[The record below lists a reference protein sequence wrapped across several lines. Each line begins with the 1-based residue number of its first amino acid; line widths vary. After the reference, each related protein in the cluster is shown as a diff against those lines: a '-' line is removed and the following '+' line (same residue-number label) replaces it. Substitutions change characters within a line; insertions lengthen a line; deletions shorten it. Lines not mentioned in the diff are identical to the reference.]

1 MSSESGCSDS
11 DSSSCDEEPE
21 VPRGRNKKPINT
33 LTKFDSGLR
42 GVDKRIAHYIDEKRL
57 AKIKEYQTQLRQEL
71 RTKEGIL
78 KHLNRIIRK
87 RRRRREQ
94 EEKILQTMRGLTLS
108 NQEKKLFYSYILN
121 DEIEWFDMFRVPN
134 DACILEVGR
143 RNAGKTFGTNWTLYT
158 KRKVFPFV
166 YVMTMTK
173 YNGAWAKHVHP
184 DCIFQGWTDEAVTQ
198 LRKRQAKALESPEW
212 GIDPRAAV
220 VLDDMA
226 ADKNLRWNP
235 KLLEFS
241 FYGRHLVMF
250 VIVTSQWYKQLA
262 PGFREN
268 CDILFIYK
276 MDNEVEI
283 EALWKEHS
291 AGIPRSIF
299 HSLVQK
305 YSTDTTALVI
315 VKNGPTPLTKF
326 YQYRA
331 LNPGPFRL
339 GCKSVWKEDE
349 EGNEQD
355 VGDPKGMFG

>member
-1 MSSESGCSDS
+1 MNSESGSSDS
-11 DSSSCDEEPE
+11 DNEPE
-21 VPRGRNKKPINT
+21 VPAAKTRKKSLEPGVRDEGPYK
-33 LTKFDSGLR
+33 LDTKLQRLIDEDRL
-42 GVDKRIAHYIDEKRL
+42 KRIEN
-57 AKIKEYQTQLRQEL
+57 YQRHLRSEL
-71 RTKEGIL
+71 RSEKGL
-78 KHLNRIIRK
+78 MKHLNRIVRK
-87 RRRRREQ
+87 RRRRRDQ
-94 EEKILQTMRGLTLS
+94 EKKILLTMRGMSL
-108 NQEKKLFYSYILN
+108 NAAEKRLFYSYILA
-121 DEIEWFDMFRVPN
+121 DEIEWFDIFRVPN

-143 RNAGKTFGTNWTLYT
+143 RNAGKTFGSMWLLYT
-158 KRKVFPFV
+158 KRKVMPFV
-166 YVMTMTK
+166 YVLTMTK
-173 YNGAWAKHVHP
+173 FNGAWAEHVHE
-184 DCIFQGWTDEAVTQ
+184 DCIFQGWQDDVVTK
-198 LRKRQAKALESPEW
+198 LRNRQARARKSPEW

-241 FYGRHLVMF
+241 FYGRHLIMF
-250 VIVTSQWYKQLA
+250 VIVTSQWYKQLS

-291 AGIPRSIF
+291 AGIPKQIF

-315 VKNGPTPLTKF
+315 VKNGMTPLSKF

-331 LNPGPFRL
+331 LDPGPFRL
-339 GCKSVWKEDE
+339 GCRSVWEV
-349 EGNEQD
+349 D
-355 VGDPKGMFG
+355 VE